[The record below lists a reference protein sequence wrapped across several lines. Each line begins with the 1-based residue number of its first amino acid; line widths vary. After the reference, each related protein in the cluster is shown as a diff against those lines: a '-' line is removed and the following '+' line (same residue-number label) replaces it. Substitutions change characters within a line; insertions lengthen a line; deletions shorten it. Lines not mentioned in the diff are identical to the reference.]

1 MPKASASI
9 TIIGIDPGIADTGY
23 GVLKKNNGNIAVL
36 DYGSIKTPAGARM
49 PERLCELY
57 DSLTELFKRHRP
69 TVVVIEKL
77 FFARNVTTAMTV
89 GQARGV
95 ALLVA
100 EQFSCAVIELT
111 PLQIK
116 QGLTSYGKAS
126 KQQVQHMVKAV
137 LKLKTIPRPD
147 DAADALAA
155 ALCGLNTRHTR

>member
-1 MPKASASI
+1 MPRVN
-9 TIIGIDPGIADTGY
+9 TNLTVIGIDPGIADTGY
-23 GVLKKNNGNIAVL
+23 GVLKKNNDGVIVL
-36 DYGSIKTPAGARM
+36 DYGSIRTPAGAPM
-49 PERLCELY
+49 PKRLCELY
-57 DSLTELFKRHRP
+57 DSLTELFKRHHP
-69 TVVVIEKL
+69 TIVVIEKL

-155 ALCGLNTRHTR
+155 ALCGLNTHHAR

>member
-1 MPKASASI
+1 MQKPSTNI
-9 TIIGIDPGIADTGY
+9 TIVGIDPGIADTGY
-23 GVLKKNNGNIAVL
+23 GILKKQGSAILVL
-36 DYGSIKTPAGARM
+36 DYGSIKTPAGM
-49 PERLCELY
+49 PMPKRLHELH

-69 TVVVIEKL
+69 TVVVVEKL

-100 EQFSCAVIELT
+100 AQFSCDVIELT
-111 PLQIK
+111 PMQIK

-126 KQQVQHMVKAV
+126 KRQMQHMVKAV

-155 ALCGLNTRHTR
+155 ALCGLTLRHSR

>member
-1 MPKASASI
+1 MPKTNIDLS
-9 TIIGIDPGIADTGY
+9 IIGIDPGIADTGY
-23 GVLKKNNGNIAVL
+23 GILRKQGATVSVV
-36 DYGSIKTPAGARM
+36 DYGSIKTPAGASM
-49 PERLCELY
+49 PKRLHELY
-57 DSLTELFKRHRP
+57 DSLTELFKRHHP

-100 EQFSCAVIELT
+100 EQFSCHIIELT

-126 KQQVQHMVKAV
+126 KRQVQHMVKAV

-155 ALCGLNTRHTR
+155 ALCGLSMHHAR

>member
-1 MPKASASI
+1 MPRVNANL
-9 TIIGIDPGIADTGY
+9 TVIGVDPGIADTGY
-23 GVLKKNNGNIAVL
+23 GVLKKNNDGIAVL
-36 DYGSIKTPAGARM
+36 DYGSIRTPAGAPM

-116 QGLTSYGKAS
+116 QGLTSYGQAS
-126 KQQVQHMVKAV
+126 KRQVQHMVKAV

-155 ALCGLNTRHTR
+155 ALCGLNIHHAR